1 MEISLHTAKL
11 LKELSKGERISF
23 SRLSNSVFSQLI
35 EERIIL
41 LQIQGRTRK
50 SVYLPNSERLDDYLQ
65 NCYNISNL
73 DNYIAHLE
81 TSNSNR
87 TDNIKISGN
96 SKLRK
101 VGTFQG
107 FLINVLSP
115 ITVML
120 NGKEQILSPN
130 PGSFTFIY
138 DYQSFTVPTN
148 VTVVG
153 VENAENFRYIEK
165 QQELFREY
173 TTLFV
178 CRYPQSQHKDLIQW
192 LQSIPNPYLHF
203 GDFDFAG
210 ITIYQN
216 EYKKYLNKRASLF
229 FPLVIE
235 ELLPRYGNRNLYDKQ
250 LHLTNQI
257 ISNEPNI
264 AKLLQL
270 IHLHHKGL
278 EQEILIDTV

>member
-23 SRLSNSVFSQLI
+23 SRLSNDFFSQLI
-35 EERIIL
+35 EERIL
-41 LQIQGRTRK
+41 LVQIQGRTRK
-50 SVYLPNSERLDDYLQ
+50 SVYLPNQVRLDDYLQ
-65 NCYNISNL
+65 NRYNINNL
-73 DNYIAHLE
+73 DSYIAHLE
-81 TSNSNR
+81 TSDSNR

-101 VGTFQG
+101 VRVFQG
-107 FLINVLSP
+107 FLVNVLSP
-115 ITVML
+115 IIVVL
-120 NGKEQILSPN
+120 NGKEQILLPN
-130 PGSFTFIY
+130 PGSFTFIF
-138 DYQSFTVPTN
+138 DYQSFTVPAH

-165 QQELFREY
+165 QQELFRKY
-173 TTLFV
+173 TPLFV

-210 ITIYQN
+210 ISIYQN
-216 EYKKYLNKRASLF
+216 EYKKYLNERASLF
-229 FPLVIE
+229 FPQVIE
-235 ELLPRYGNRNLYDKQ
+235 ELLPRYGNRDLYDKQ
-250 LHLTNQI
+250 LHLANQI
-257 ISNEPNI
+257 VSNEPNVTQ
-264 AKLLQL
+264 LLQQ
-270 IHLHHKGL
+270 IHLYHKGL

>member
-23 SRLSNSVFSQLI
+23 SRLSNDFFSQLI
-35 EERIIL
+35 EERIL
-41 LQIQGRTRK
+41 QVQIQGRTRK

-65 NCYNISNL
+65 NRYSINNL

-81 TSNSNR
+81 TNNNNR

-101 VGTFQG
+101 IRTFQG
-107 FLINVLSP
+107 FLVNVLNP
-115 ITVML
+115 ITVKL
-120 NGKEQILSPN
+120 NGKEQILQPN
-130 PGSFTFIY
+130 PGSFTFIF
-138 DYQSFTVPTN
+138 DYQSFAIPAH

-165 QQELFREY
+165 QKKLFSKY
-173 TTLFV
+173 TPLFV
-178 CRYPQSQHKDLIQW
+178 CRYPQNQHKDLIKW

-203 GDFDFAG
+203 CDFDFAG

-216 EYKKYLNKRASLF
+216 EYKKYLNERALLF
-229 FPLVIE
+229 LPFVVE
-235 ELLPRYGNRNLYDKQ
+235 ELLPRFGNRNLYDKQ
-250 LHLTNQI
+250 LHLANQI
-257 ISNEPNI
+257 ISKEPNVV
-264 AKLLQL
+264 KLLQL

>member
-23 SRLSNSVFSQLI
+23 SRLSNSFFSQLI
-35 EERIIL
+35 EERIL
-41 LQIQGRTRK
+41 LVQIQGRTRK
-50 SVYLPNSERLDDYLQ
+50 SVYIPSPERLDDYLQ
-65 NCYNISNL
+65 NRYNINNL
-73 DNYIAHLE
+73 DSYIAHLE
-81 TSNSNR
+81 TSDSNR

-96 SKLRK
+96 SKLIK
-101 VGTFQG
+101 VRTFQG
-107 FLINVLSP
+107 FLVNVLSP
-115 ITVML
+115 ITVVL
-120 NGKEQILSPN
+120 NGKEQILLPN
-130 PGSFTFIY
+130 PGSFTFIF
-138 DYQSFTVPTN
+138 DYQSFTVPTHI
-148 VTVVG
+148 TVVG

-173 TTLFV
+173 TPLFV

-210 ITIYQN
+210 ISIYLN
-216 EYKKYLNKRASLF
+216 EYKKYLNERASLF
-229 FPLVIE
+229 FPQVIE
-235 ELLPRYGNRNLYDKQ
+235 ELLPRYGNRDLYDKQ
-250 LHLTNQI
+250 LHLANQI
-257 ISNEPNI
+257 VSNEPNVTQ
-264 AKLLQL
+264 LLQL

>member
-1 MEISLHTAKL
+1 MEISRHTAKL
-11 LKELSKGERISF
+11 LKELSEGERISF
-23 SRLSNSVFSQLI
+23 SRLSNDFFSQLI
-35 EERIIL
+35 EERIL
-41 LQIQGRTRK
+41 LVQIQGRTRK
-50 SVYLPNSERLDDYLQ
+50 SIYLPNPERLEAYLQ
-65 NCYNISNL
+65 NHYNISNL

-87 TDNIKISGN
+87 TENIKISGN
-96 SKLRK
+96 SKLKK
-101 VGTFQG
+101 VRTFKG
-107 FLINVLSP
+107 FMVNVLSP

-120 NGKEQILSPN
+120 NGKEQILLPN

-138 DYQSFTVPTN
+138 DYQSFSIPDH
-148 VTVVG
+148 VTVIG
-153 VENAENFRYIEK
+153 IENTENFRYIEK
-165 QQELFREY
+165 QQELFSKY
-173 TTLFV
+173 TPLFV

-216 EYKKYLNKRASLF
+216 EYKKYLNERASLF

-235 ELLPRYGNRNLYDKQ
+235 ELLPCFGNRNLYDKQ

-257 ISNEPNI
+257 IPNEPNV